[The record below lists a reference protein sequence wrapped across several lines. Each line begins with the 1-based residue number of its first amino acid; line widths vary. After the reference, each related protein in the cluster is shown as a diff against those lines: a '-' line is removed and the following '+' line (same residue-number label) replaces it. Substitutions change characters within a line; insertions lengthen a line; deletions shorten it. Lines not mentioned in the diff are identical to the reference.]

1 LGGVCKKE
9 FGELNTNVKIVFE
22 RNKEFE
28 TIRPGRGIIALQGI
42 IKAIK
47 ISSLG
52 LFEKKLKN
60 ANVFIINGY

>member
-1 LGGVCKKE
+1 
-9 FGELNTNVKIVFE
+9 LNTNVKIVFE